1 MAERMNYD
9 VPPTR
14 TEHTATE
21 ALGSLLENLH
31 QHGFLRLA
39 NDVVMANTQIAKV
52 LVNGL
57 NQPGAQA
64 GIQNLSLL
72 LVALSKIPPEHFNH
86 LLIAL
91 TRAAQAMTH
100 EQTEDEQVKAPG
112 VTGALKMLGDDRL
125 WQQAAPFF
133 SAIKAFAEALQEKPE
148 RPVTRYS
155 GKESNA

>member
-52 LVNGL
+52 LVDGL

-100 EQTEDEQVKAPG
+100 EQTED